1 MMESQKNGQKDNS
14 PPRAGDGGAAGAQK
28 KKKISLPM
36 VRYAFRTIIWP
47 RRWRLAAG
55 LLLIAINQLSGLVLP
70 GSTKYL
76 LDEVIP
82 HRNLILLYW
91 LLGIVGAAALIGAV
105 SRYALAHVLSIEAQ
119 HLIKQL
125 REKIYQHVV
134 YLPTR
139 FFDNHASG
147 ALVSRIMSD
156 VEGVR
161 ELVGTGIMNF
171 FGSILTSL
179 AALVIMLTISPGMT
193 LYVLLPML
201 LFGGI
206 IFKFFSYMRP
216 VFRKRRE
223 INAEVTGRLTESL
236 GGIRIVKGF
245 RAEPQEIRVFGDGVF
260 RLFQVIRQTI
270 VAFSLFASSGS
281 LVLGITGIV
290 IMGVGGTKIMA
301 GEITVGD
308 FVAFTLYLAYLV
320 APIAQLSAVGNSIT
334 DAFAGLDRMEEV
346 LRELKE
352 GEEPGRTVSLTGLR
366 GDIAFHNV
374 SFAYEPDKPVIRNI
388 SFHAP
393 AGTVTA
399 LVGSSGSGKST
410 IAGLVAAF
418 LKPDE
423 GGITVDGIDLATVK
437 LSSYRRHLG
446 VVLQDDFLFEG
457 TIRENILF
465 SRPAARAEELQTAI
479 AAAHVKE
486 FVDRFEKGLETVVG
500 ERGIKLSG
508 GQRQRVAIARALL
521 ADPKILIL
529 DEATSN
535 LDAESEAYIQDSLA
549 RLMRGRTTF
558 VIAHRLSTI
567 RIADQILVIEDGEIA
582 ERGTHDELIDREG
595 RYSQLYHRQV
605 RI

>member
-1 MMESQKNGQKDNS
+1 MNHGVNPHGNNEK
-14 PPRAGDGGAAGAQK
+14 K

-36 VRYAFRTIIWP
+36 VRYAFRTIVWP
-47 RRWRLAAG
+47 RRWRLLLG
-55 LLLIAINQLSGLVLP
+55 LLLIIVNQLSGLVLP

-82 HRNLILLYW
+82 NRDLTLLYW
-91 LLGIVGAAALIGAV
+91 ILGIVAIAAVVGAAA
-105 SRYALAHVLSIEAQ
+105 RYALAYVLSIEAQ
-119 HLIKQL
+119 HLIKEL
-125 REKIYQHVV
+125 REKIYQHVIF
-134 YLPTR
+134 LPTR
-139 FFDNHASG
+139 YFDNNASG
-147 ALVSRIMSD
+147 ALASRIMSD

-161 ELVGTGIMNF
+161 ELVGTGIMNY

-179 AALVIMLTISPGMT
+179 AALVIMLAISPTMT

-201 LFGGI
+201 LFGGVV
-206 IFKFFSYMRP
+206 FKFFAYMRP

-223 INAEVTGRLTESL
+223 INAEVTGRLIESL

-245 RAEPQEIRVFGDGVF
+245 SAEPREISVFEQGVN
-260 RLFQVIRQTI
+260 RLFQVIRKTI
-270 VAFSLFASSGS
+270 MAFSLFASSSS
-281 LVLGITGIV
+281 LLLGIAGIM
-290 IMGVGGTKIMA
+290 IMGVGGVKIMS

-320 APIAQLSAVGNSIT
+320 APIAQLSSIGNSLT

-346 LRELKE
+346 FKEKKE
-352 GEEPGRTVSLTGLR
+352 GEETGRSAALAEIV

-374 SFAYEPDKPVIRNI
+374 SFGYEEDKTIIKNI
-388 SFHAP
+388 SFEAP

-410 IAGLVAAF
+410 IAGLAASF
-418 LKPDE
+418 LKPDD
-423 GGITVDGIDLATVK
+423 GVITIDGVDLATVK
-437 LSSYRRHLG
+437 LTGYRKHLG

-457 TIRENILF
+457 AIRENILF
-465 SRPAARAEELQTAI
+465 SRPNASEEELLQAVK
-479 AAAHVKE
+479 AAHVQE
-486 FVDRFEKGLETVVG
+486 FTDRFEDGLETVVG

-521 ADPKILIL
+521 ADPQILIL

-535 LDAESEAYIQDSLA
+535 LDNESEAYIQDSLA
-549 RLMRGRTTF
+549 RLMKGRTVF

-567 RIADQILVIEDGEIA
+567 HIADQILVIEDGQIV
-582 ERGTHDELIDREG
+582 ERGAHYELLERDG
-595 RYSQLYHRQV
+595 RYSSLYKRQA